1 MARQRS
7 IHDRPVA
14 QSPRTITVLASRAAS
29 ARRKRS
35 NIAARFP
42 GRSRARSGHP
52 GDVDVAEQIEVS
64 TPFTLGAHDPGGH
77 RTVIVARMDDGAK
90 AGPEARPRPERGT
103 GLGQGLISLRR
114 MVSLSIHG
122 GARSRP
128 CCGEVMY
135 AH

>member
-1 MARQRS
+1 MARQRAS
-7 IHDRPVA
+7 EQVEHRRAVFRPVA
-14 QSPRTITVLASRAAS
+14 RAI
-29 ARRKRS
+29 R
-35 NIAARFP
+35 
-42 GRSRARSGHP
+42 HP
-52 GDVDVAEQIEVS
+52 GDVDVAKQIKVS

-77 RTVIVARMDDGAK
+77 RTVIVARMDDGAE

-114 MVSLSIHG
+114 MVSLSIHA